1 MTRLQRGITVLLLA
15 LAPFAAALGGT
26 PAPNLGLGLGLS
38 TENRF
43 LPADE
48 AFHLTARVVD
58 ADTIAAHWKIANG
71 YYLYRD
77 KFHFRVLEG
86 GGVRIAP
93 VQLPPGKIKDD
104 GTFGRVTVFYHQVG
118 TRLALLRSDPSKA
131 QTVTLQFVYQ
141 GCAESGICYPP
152 IIRERSFVLPA
163 AAASPAGPPGGAGA
177 TSATS
182 VAPTPTPVAQAA
194 PKPAPAGA
202 PSSEQGRLARLLL
215 TGHLWLTLPTFFGLG
230 LLLAFTPCVFPMIPI
245 LSGILVGQ
253 GKKLRTGRAFLLS
266 LVYVL
271 AMAAT
276 YTVVGVIA
284 ALFGQNLQATLQNPW
299 VLWTFALVFVA
310 LALSMFGLCNVQM
323 PVFLQ
328 NKFTEVSNRQR
339 GGTFV
344 GVAVMG
350 LLSALIVGPCVAAP
364 LAGALLVIG
373 QSGDPVLGGLA
384 LFSLSLGMGVPLL
397 LLGTSAGKLLP
408 KVGPWMVTVR
418 AVFGVLLLAVA
429 IYLLERVLPGAII
442 LAMWAVLLIV
452 SATYMGAFDSTA
464 PGGSGWRHLW
474 KGLGLVLLLYGAML
488 LIGAATGGSDPLRPL
503 QAFSV
508 PAGGRAVSNTARSG
522 PLPFRRISGLGG
534 LHQALATARAEHKS
548 VMLDFYAKWCISCKE
563 LAKYTFSTPEVHRA
577 LAGMV
582 LVQADVTPWN
592 EQNKKLTHAF
602 GLLGPPAILFFG
614 PDGKERRNYR
624 IIGFIDAAKF
634 RAHIERFRARIGQ
647 AKE

>member
-1 MTRLQRGITVLLLA
+1 MTRLQRAITALLLA
-15 LAPFAAALGGT
+15 LAPFAAAIGGT
-26 PAPNLGLGLGLS
+26 PAPNLGLGLS

-58 ADTIAAHWKIANG
+58 GNTIAAHWKIADG

-86 GGVRIAP
+86 KGVRIAP

-104 GTFGRVTVFYHQVG
+104 GTFGRVTVYYHQIG
-118 TRLALLRSDPSKA
+118 TRLALLRSDPSMT

-152 IIRERSFVLPA
+152 ITRERSFTLPA
-163 AAASPAGPPGGAGA
+163 AVASSAGPPGGAGT
-177 TSATS
+177 TSA
-182 VAPTPTPVAQAA
+182 APSPHPVSQAA
-194 PKPAPAGA
+194 PKPASAGV
-202 PSSEQGRLARLLL
+202 PLSEQGRLARLLL
-215 TGHLWLTLPTFFGLG
+215 TGYLWITLPTFFGLG

-253 GKKLRTGRAFLLS
+253 GKELRTGRAFLLS

-276 YTVVGVIA
+276 YTAVGVIA

-299 VLWTFALVFVA
+299 VLWTFALVFVV

-323 PVFLQ
+323 PTFLQ
-328 NKFTEVSNRQR
+328 NKFAEMSNRQH

-344 GVAVMG
+344 GVAIMG

-452 SATYMGAFDSTA
+452 SATYMGALDSTA

-488 LIGAATGGSDPLRPL
+488 MIGAATGGSDPLRPL
-503 QAFSV
+503 QVFSV
-508 PAGGRAVSNTARSG
+508 PTGGRTVSNAARSG
-522 PLPFRRISGLGG
+522 PLPFRRISGLDG
-534 LHQALATARAEHKS
+534 LHQALATARAEGKS

-563 LAKYTFSTPEVHRA
+563 LAKYTFSNPGVHRA
-577 LAGMV
+577 LAGMM

-624 IIGFIDAAKF
+624 VIGFIDAAKF
-634 RAHIERFRARIGQ
+634 RAHIKRFRAHIGQ
-647 AKE
+647 TSK

>member
-1 MTRLQRGITVLLLA
+1 MTRFQRAITALLLA
-15 LAPFAAALGGT
+15 LAPFAVALGAT
-26 PAPNLGLGLGLS
+26 PAPNLGQGLGLS

-58 ADTIAAHWKIANG
+58 ANTIAAHWKIADG

-86 GGVRIAP
+86 NGVRIAP

-104 GTFGRVTVFYHQVG
+104 GTFGRVTVYYHRIG
-118 TRLALLRSDPSKA
+118 TRLALLRSDPSRA

-152 IIRERSFVLPA
+152 ITRERSFALPA
-163 AAASPAGPPGGAGA
+163 ATASPAGPPGGTGA
-177 TSATS
+177 TSA
-182 VAPTPTPVAQAA
+182 APSPNPVAQAA
-194 PKPAPAGA
+194 PKPAPASV
-202 PSSEQGRLARLLL
+202 PLSEQSRLARLLL
-215 TGHLWLTLPTFFGLG
+215 TGYLWITLPTFFGLG

-253 GKKLRTGRAFLLS
+253 GKELRTGRAFLLS

-299 VLWTFALVFVA
+299 VLWTFALVFVV

-323 PVFLQ
+323 PTFLQ
-328 NKFTEVSNRQR
+328 NKFVEVSNRQR

-344 GVAVMG
+344 GVAIMG
-350 LLSALIVGPCVAAP
+350 LFSALIVGPCVAAP
-364 LAGALLVIG
+364 LAGALIVIG

-397 LLGTSAGKLLP
+397 LIGTSAGKLLP

-429 IYLLERVLPGAII
+429 IYLLERVLPATII

-452 SATYMGAFDSTA
+452 SAAYMGALDSIA
-464 PGGSGWRHLW
+464 PGGSGWRRLW
-474 KGLGLVLLLYGAML
+474 KGLGLVLLLYGAILM
-488 LIGAATGGSDPLRPL
+488 IGAATGGSDPLRPL
-503 QAFSV
+503 QAFSA
-508 PAGGRAVSNTARSG
+508 PTGGRTVGSAAQSG
-522 PLPFRRISGLGG
+522 PLAFRRISGLDE
-534 LHQALATARAEHKS
+534 LHQALATARAENKS

-582 LVQADVTPWN
+582 LLQADVTPWN
-592 EQNKKLTHAF
+592 EQNQKLTHAF

-624 IIGFIDAAKF
+624 VIGYMDAAKF
-634 RAHIERFRARIGQ
+634 RAHVERFRAHIGQ
-647 AKE
+647 ANR